1 MTDIGARARF
11 KKLAISAAAVLAIGL
26 CYAAFVGITG
36 LSVPCVFRLI
46 TKLKCPGCGMTT
58 VCLSLLRLDFP
69 AAWRANPAIVALS
82 PLGAVVAADMA
93 ARYVKTGTRRPDG
106 FCNAAMI
113 FMSAVLLI
121 FGAIR
126 NFI

>member
-11 KKLAISAAAVLAIGL
+11 KKLALSAAAVLAIGL
-26 CYAAFVGITG
+26 CYAVFVGITG

-58 VCLSLLRLDFP
+58 VCLSLLRLDFS